1 MGSVI
6 LLPTK
11 KIYKCELRSW
21 LLCVEEHL
29 CFSTLVYGP
38 LVPFMWGRIYEII
51 LSIFS
56 VMSKNAS

>member
-11 KIYKCELRSW
+11 KIYKCEVRSW
-21 LLCVEEHL
+21 LLCVEHL

-38 LVPFMWGRIYEII
+38 LVPFMWGQIYEII